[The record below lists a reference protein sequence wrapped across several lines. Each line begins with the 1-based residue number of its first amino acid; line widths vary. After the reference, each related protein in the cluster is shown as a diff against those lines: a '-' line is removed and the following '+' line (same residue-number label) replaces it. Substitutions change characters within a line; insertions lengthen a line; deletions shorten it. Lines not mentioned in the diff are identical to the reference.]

1 MKKLISKDK
10 DQLRYLLDNGLIEVT
25 YLNQKLKSG
34 KPWTFTY
41 ASYWH
46 PHELRHHLRDFAANS
61 PLSYIRLGQKIKSLG
76 LCIPDDD
83 ESWNMKKI
91 LNAMAD
97 NISMNAKPWKRGMS
111 NIDKTVKQ
119 MYGSR
124 EGYRK
129 YILGIWGNEEIRTS

>member
-10 DQLRYLLDNGLIEVT
+10 DQLYYLLENGLTEVT
-25 YLNQKLKSG
+25 YLKTKSG

-46 PHELRHHLRDFAANS
+46 PHELRHELRDFAANS
-61 PLSYIRLGQKIKSLG
+61 PLSYIRLGQKLKALG
-76 LCIPDDD
+76 LCLENDD

-97 NISMNAKPWKRGMS
+97 NISMNAKPWKRGIS
-111 NIDKTVKQ
+111 NIDKTVKEI
-119 MYGSR
+119 YGTR
-124 EGYRK
+124 EDFKKELFETYK
-129 YILGIWGNEEIRTS
+129 EELV

>member
-10 DQLRYLLDNGLIEVT
+10 DQIRYLLDNGLTEVT
-25 YLNQKLKSG
+25 YLKTKSG

-46 PHELRHHLRDFAANS
+46 PHELRHELRDFASNS
-61 PLSYIRLGQKIKSLG
+61 PLSYIRLGQKLKALG
-76 LCIPDDD
+76 LCLEDDD

-97 NISMNAKPWKRGMS
+97 NISMNAKPWKRGIS
-111 NIDKTVKQ
+111 NIDKTVKEI
-119 MYGSR
+119 YGTR
-124 EGYRK
+124 EDFKKELFETYK
-129 YILGIWGNEEIRTS
+129 EDLV

>member
-1 MKKLISKDK
+1 MKILISKDK
-10 DQLRYLLDNGLIEVT
+10 KQLRYLLDNGLTQIT
-25 YLNQKLKSG
+25 YFKTKSG
-34 KPWTFTY
+34 KPWTFNY

-46 PHELRHHLRDFAANS
+46 PHELRHELRDFAANS
-61 PLSYIRLGQKIKSLG
+61 PLSYVRLGKKLKALG

-97 NISMNAKPWKRGMS
+97 NISMNAKPWKHGMS
-111 NIDKTVKQ
+111 DDDRTVKQ
-119 MYGSR
+119 IYKTR

-129 YILGIWGNEEIRTS
+129 YLFKYWGDEEVRT

>member
-1 MKKLISKDK
+1 M
-10 DQLRYLLDNGLIEVT
+10 T
-25 YLNQKLKSG
+25 YLKTKSG

-46 PHELRHHLRDFAANS
+46 PHELRHELRDFAANS
-61 PLSYIRLGQKIKSLG
+61 PLSYIRLGKKLKELG

-97 NISMNAKPWKRGMS
+97 NISMNAKPWKHGMS
-111 NIDKTVKQ
+111 NDDRTVKQ
-119 MYGSR
+119 IYKTR

-129 YILGIWGNEEIRTS
+129 YLFKYWGDEEVRT

>member
-10 DQLRYLLDNGLIEVT
+10 NQLYYLLENGLTEVT
-25 YLNQKLKSG
+25 YLKTKSS

-61 PLSYIRLGQKIKSLG
+61 PLSYVRLGQKLKALG
-76 LCIPDDD
+76 LCLPDDD
-83 ESWNMKKI
+83 KSWEMKKI
-91 LNAMAD
+91 LNAMAE
-97 NISMNAKPWKRGMS
+97 NISMNAKPWKHGMDDD
-111 NIDKTVKQ
+111 NRTVKQ
-119 MYGSR
+119 IYGSR

-129 YILGIWGNEEIRTS
+129 YLFKWWGDEEVRT

>member
-10 DQLRYLLDNGLIEVT
+10 NQLYYLLENGLTEVT
-25 YLNQKLKSG
+25 YLKTKSR

-61 PLSYIRLGQKIKSLG
+61 PLSYVRLGQKLKALG
-76 LCIPDDD
+76 LCLPDDD
-83 ESWNMKKI
+83 KSWEMKKI

-97 NISMNAKPWKRGMS
+97 NISMNAKPWKHGMDDD
-111 NIDKTVKQ
+111 NRTVNQ
-119 MYGSR
+119 IYGSR

-129 YILGIWGNEEIRTS
+129 YLFKWWGDEEVRT

>member
-10 DQLRYLLDNGLIEVT
+10 NQLYYLLENGLTEVT
-25 YLNQKLKSG
+25 YLKTKSG
-34 KPWTFTY
+34 KPCTFTY

-61 PLSYIRLGQKIKSLG
+61 PLSYVRLGQKLKALG
-76 LCIPDDD
+76 LCLPDDD
-83 ESWNMKKI
+83 KSWEMKKI

-97 NISMNAKPWKRGMS
+97 NISMNAKPWKHGMDDD
-111 NIDKTVKQ
+111 NRTVKQ
-119 MYGSR
+119 IYGSR

-129 YILGIWGNEEIRTS
+129 YLFKWWGDEEVRT

>member
-1 MKKLISKDK
+1 MKILISKDK
-10 DQLRYLLDNGLIEVT
+10 KQLRYLLDNGLTQIT
-25 YLNQKLKSG
+25 YFKTKSG
-34 KPWTFTY
+34 KPWTFNY

-46 PHELRHHLRDFAANS
+46 PHELRHELRDFAANS
-61 PLSYIRLGQKIKSLG
+61 PLSYVRLGKKLKALG

-97 NISMNAKPWKRGMS
+97 NISMNAKPWKGGMS
-111 NIDKTVKQ
+111 DDDRTVKQ
-119 MYGSR
+119 IYKTR

-129 YILGIWGNEEIRTS
+129 YLFKYWGDEEVRT

>member
-1 MKKLISKDK
+1 MKKLISKD
-10 DQLRYLLDNGLIEVT
+10 DHQIHYLLPNGLTEIT
-25 YLNQKLKSG
+25 FLKTKSG
-34 KPWTFTY
+34 NPWTIVY

-46 PHELRHHLRDFAANS
+46 PYELRHELRDYAANS
-61 PLSYIRLGQKIKSLG
+61 PLSYVRLGQKLKALG

-111 NIDKTVKQ
+111 DDDRTVKQ
-119 MYGSR
+119 IYKTR

-129 YILGIWGNEEIRTS
+129 YLFKYWGDEEVRT

>member
-10 DQLRYLLDNGLIEVT
+10 DQLRYLLDNGLTEVT
-25 YLNQKLKSG
+25 YLKTKSG
-34 KPWTFTY
+34 KPCTFTY

-61 PLSYIRLGQKIKSLG
+61 PLSYVRLGQKLKALG

-83 ESWNMKKI
+83 QSWNMKKI

-97 NISMNAKPWKRGMS
+97 NISMNAKPWKRGMDDD
-111 NIDKTVKQ
+111 NRTVKQ
-119 MYGSR
+119 IYKTR

-129 YILGIWGNEEIRTS
+129 YLFKWWGNEEVRT

>member
-10 DQLRYLLDNGLIEVT
+10 NQLYYLLENGLTEVT
-25 YLNQKLKSG
+25 YLKTKSS

-46 PHELRHHLRDFAANS
+46 PHELRHELRDFASNS
-61 PLSYIRLGQKIKSLG
+61 PLSYIRLGKKLKALG

-97 NISMNAKPWKRGMS
+97 NISMNAKPWKRGIS
-111 NIDKTVKQ
+111 NIDKTVKEI
-119 MYGSR
+119 YGTR
-124 EGYRK
+124 EDFKKELFETYK
-129 YILGIWGNEEIRTS
+129 EELV

>member
-1 MKKLISKDK
+1 MQMKKLISKDK
-10 DQLRYLLDNGLIEVT
+10 DQLRYLLDNGLTEVT
-25 YLNQKLKSG
+25 YLKTKSG

-61 PLSYIRLGQKIKSLG
+61 PLSYVRLGQKLKALG

-97 NISMNAKPWKRGMS
+97 NISNECETLEAWY
-111 NIDKTVKQ
+111 VKH
-119 MYGSR
+119 R
-124 EGYRK
+124 
-129 YILGIWGNEEIRTS
+129 

>member
-10 DQLRYLLDNGLIEVT
+10 DQLRYLLDNGLTEVT
-25 YLNQKLKSG
+25 YLKTKSG
-34 KPWTFTY
+34 KPCTFTY

-46 PHELRHHLRDFAANS
+46 PYELRHELRDFAANS
-61 PLSYIRLGQKIKSLG
+61 PLSYIRLGQKLKALG
-76 LCIPDDD
+76 LCLPDDNA
-83 ESWNMKKI
+83 SWNMKKI

-111 NIDKTVKQ
+111 DDDRTVKQ
-119 MYGSR
+119 IYKTR

-129 YILGIWGNEEIRTS
+129 YLFKYWGDEEVRT